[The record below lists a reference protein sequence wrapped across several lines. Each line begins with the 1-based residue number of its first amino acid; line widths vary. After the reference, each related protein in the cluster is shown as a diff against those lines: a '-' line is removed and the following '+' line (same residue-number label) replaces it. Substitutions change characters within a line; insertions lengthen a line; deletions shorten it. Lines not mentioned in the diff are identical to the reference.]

1 MSIYAIIMV
10 IYFIG
15 MLLIGLL
22 TSRQAVT
29 STEEFMIANHS
40 LGLIPSIGTMTAT
53 LFHAVNFIGWTG
65 WLYVN
70 GWSSNWQIG
79 GSILSMLLLILLAGR
94 FRQIKFTTVPD
105 YIRAKYNEKAE
116 VLSAVLYIVDSII
129 AIIVQTLGMAV
140 AVSAFLGVPLSLS
153 IWLSVIIVGAYTIMG
168 GFLAV
173 AYTDVVQ
180 IGIAI
185 VGFILAVVLALNN
198 VGGFTQMNLEIAKI
212 DKKLI
217 DAFALGSLSIGSIIG
232 FQILWGLTNMVQ
244 GQVFVRISAPKTTK
258 IARISVL
265 CAAIMWYFTYVYGN
279 PILGLSARIM
289 FPGITKPD
297 MVFPTLIKMT
307 LPPIAAALVL
317 CGIVA
322 AVMSTCD
329 SILLFVSTVFVKNI
343 VMRAKKLDDKKAI
356 FLSRVTILVISVL
369 AGLGAQTY
377 PATIQWINIYR
388 QTLIGSSIT
397 IPLLLGALW
406 NPVPESGFWSMIVG
420 AVTGVTWWHTGW
432 KVFSGLHPIIV
443 GLCSALILMIVWKL
457 VAANRAKLQESEMR
471 L

>member
-1 MSIYAIIMV
+1 MNIYNSIMI
-10 IYFIG
+10 IYFVG
-15 MLLIGLL
+15 MLLIGFI
-22 TSRQAVT
+22 TSKQAAK
-29 STEEFMIANHS
+29 STEEFMIAGHS

-70 GWSSNWQIG
+70 GWSSNWHIG
-79 GSILSMLLLILLAGR
+79 GSILSMLILVALAGR
-94 FRQIKFTTVPD
+94 FRKVKFTTVPD
-105 YIRAKYNEKAE
+105 YIRAKYDEKAE
-116 VLSAVLYIVDSII
+116 VLSAVLYIIDSLI

-140 AVSAFLGVPLSLS
+140 VVNVFLGIPLAIS
-153 IWLSVIIVGAYTIMG
+153 IWFSVIIVGIYTVMG

-185 VGFILAVVLALNN
+185 VGFILAVVLSLSN

-212 DKKLI
+212 DQKLI
-217 DAFALGSLSIGSIIG
+217 DAFALGTLSIGSIIG
-232 FQILWGLTNMVQ
+232 FQVLWGLTNIVQ
-244 GQVFVRISAPKTTK
+244 GQVFIRISAPKTTK
-258 IARISVL
+258 IARIAVL
-265 CAAIMWYFTYVYGN
+265 SAAIMWYFTYIYGN

-289 FPGITKPD
+289 YPGIAKPD
-297 MVFPTLIKMT
+297 MVFPTLVKMT
-307 LPPIAAALVL
+307 LPPIASALVL

-329 SILLFVSTVFVKNI
+329 SILLFVASVFVKNI
-343 VMRAKKLDDKKAI
+343 VLRTKKLEDKQAI
-356 FLSRVTILVISVL
+356 FLSRITIIALALL

-377 PATIQWINIYR
+377 PSTIQWINIYR

-443 GLCSALILMIVWKL
+443 GLCSALVLMIIWKL
-457 VAANRAKLQESEMR
+457 VAANKGKLQESEMR